1 MSHKLV
7 LYVRHLAG
15 EQLTEGQVE
24 EVLFALSSLP
34 VPDSGWDLD
43 RWWEAVVRLRR
54 RRVKEDLVE
63 IYGESC
69 EACGKRP
76 ATDLHEVFVTRGDDT
91 SWRQIFNFAV
101 DNCAL
106 VCRQCH
112 EDGVVCSS
120 AFQERIRAR
129 RAWQGTSGSGAAR

>member
-1 MSHKLV
+1 VIHKLV
-7 LYVRHLAG
+7 LYVRHLTG
-15 EQLTEGQVE
+15 ELLTEGQVE

-43 RWWEAVVRLRR
+43 RGWEAVVRARR
-54 RRVKEDLVE
+54 QRVKEDLLNT
-63 IYGESC
+63 YGGQC

-76 ATDLHEVFVTRGDDT
+76 ATDLHEVFVTRGDDM
-91 SWRQIFNFAV
+91 SWRQILHFTV
-101 DNCAL
+101 GNCAL

-112 EDGVVCSS
+112 EDGTGCSS

-129 RAWQGTSGSGAAR
+129 RAW